1 MPSTQVFVCGAT
13 GTQGGVT
20 ARHLIAGGAK
30 VHALTRDAS
39 SAKSQALEALGVKLF
54 PGDYENA
61 EALAAALAGC
71 DGVYLNF
78 LPSFHDLTQEVRHAS
93 LVVAA
98 ARAAGVRHAAYASF
112 MSHDELPQTAAFAD
126 IPLARP
132 FFEAKE
138 TVFRSIVNAGFDTW
152 TRLQPGKFMG
162 DFIHP
167 GVPMFPD
174 LAGSGVWRSAIRPED
189 EIHLVDPDDIG
200 IVSAAALLDPEKSN
214 GQQVD
219 IFSEIL
225 TPPQLVAALVKASG
239 KKISIEF
246 LSDEEVKARQDA
258 EPFLAAQLLTRYS
271 GAGIPIETAKK
282 WGSKCQSFEAFL
294 AKNKDLVDSTF
305 AGVPPA

>member
-71 DGVYLNF
+71 DGIYLNF
-78 LPSFHDLTQEVRHAS
+78 LPSFKDLAQEARHAS

-112 MSHDELPQTAAFAD
+112 MSHDELPKTEVFAD

-132 FFEAKE
+132 FFESKE
-138 TVFRSIVNAGFDTW
+138 TVFRSMVDAGFDTW

-162 DFIHP
+162 DFINP

-174 LAGSGVWRSAIRPED
+174 LAGSGVWRSAIRAED
-189 EIHLVDPDDIG
+189 EIRLVDPDDIG
-200 IVSAAALLDPEKSN
+200 ITSAAALLHPEESN

-219 IFSEIL
+219 IFSDIL
-225 TPPQLVAALVKASG
+225 TPRS
-239 KKISIEF
+239 S
-246 LSDEEVKARQDA
+246 QDK

-271 GAGIPIETAKK
+271 GVDIPIETAKK

-305 AGVPPA
+305 AGLPPA